1 MQRLRLGGGMQE
13 GRRARP
19 NRTDAAASAGSGGS
33 ASSACAGGAPGEP
46 SGMCGSSSSTVW
58 PRALGYCSV
67 TMTGSLSAAAAC
79 SCRRA
84 EAEKGGAG
92 LCRDRYRRD
101 RPGRQRLAQCRP
113 MRSSPPHHAL
123 AGVDD
128 SREAGDDGAEAL
140 LHVAH
145 QQRRLRGRQPADAA
159 RRRCRR
165 ARGHGAHC
173 TGQPAR
179 AGGQAIS
186 VMAVCRGSAS

>member
-84 EAEKGGAG
+84 EAEGGGAG
-92 LCRDRYRRD
+92 LCRYRRD
-101 RPGRQRLAQCRP
+101 QPGRQRLAQCRP
-113 MRSSPPHHAL
+113 TRSSPPHHAL

-145 QQRRLRGRQPADAA
+145 QQRRLGGRQPAYAA
-159 RRRCRR
+159 RRCRR
-165 ARGHGAHC
+165 RTRGHGAHC
-173 TGQPAR
+173 TGQPVR
-179 AGGQAIS
+179 AGGWAINKK
-186 VMAVCRGSAS
+186 AVCRASAS